1 MKNTHTR
8 KPLAR
13 VFAMA
18 LPALLMCASIGGAA
32 DANPPDRMSY
42 QGYLV
47 DSSGTAL
54 GNTAPKNYDVIF
66 RIWSDQLLATP
77 GYRIWSEQQTITV
90 DKGYF
95 SVLLGE
101 GSSYSGEARPLLS
114 SLFTNALNAS
124 DRFID
129 ITVKGIGT
137 GGTDSTIL
145 PRVRL
150 LSSPYAFLARNSIYA
165 GNAVTASYA
174 VNSGNA
180 SNLVNGANASVVAV
194 SGSTVTVAGGVTMSG
209 SISGVNATLSGNIS
223 GVNATLSGNIS
234 GVNAT
239 LSGSVAGG
247 VITATS
253 AFVGNG
259 TIPIGG
265 IIMWSGINVPS
276 GWALCNGTT
285 VNGQVTPNLCGR
297 FVLGA
302 TNTAALAAVMTGGA
316 SSVTLNTN
324 QIPAHAHPYKDGY
337 YAEADAAA
345 SLVSGGNS
353 DYLGQNVTG
362 SGNYDN
368 NNDFIYW
375 RPMTTTTNSTTGTP
389 VPILPPYYVLAY
401 IMRVQ

>member
-1 MKNTHTR
+1 MKNQHTR

-18 LPALLMCASIGGAA
+18 LPALLMCASIGRAA

-66 RIWSDQLLATP
+66 RIWSDQLLATT
-77 GYRIWSEQQTITV
+77 GYRLWSEQQTITV

-129 ITVKGIGT
+129 ITVRGIGT

-165 GNAVTASYA
+165 GNAVTANYA

-209 SISGVNATLSGNIS
+209 
-223 GVNATLSGNIS
+223 NIS

-239 LSGSVAGG
+239 LSGSVTGG

-259 TIPIGG
+259 TIPVGG

-316 SSVTLNTN
+316 SSVTLSTN

-337 YAEADAAA
+337 FAEADAAA
-345 SLVSGGNS
+345 NLVSGGNS

-362 SGNYDN
+362 SGNYDH

-375 RPMTTTTNSTTGTP
+375 RPMTTITNSTTGTP
-389 VPILPPYYVLAY
+389 VQILPPYYVLAY

>member
-1 MKNTHTR
+1 MKNQHTR

-66 RIWSDQLLATP
+66 RIWSDQLLATT

-137 GGTDSTIL
+137 GGTDSAIL

-165 GNAVTASYA
+165 GNAVTAAYA

-223 GVNATLSGNIS
+223 GVNATLSG
-234 GVNAT
+234 
-239 LSGSVAGG
+239 SVTGG

-259 TIPIGG
+259 TIPVGG
-265 IIMWSGINVPS
+265 IIMWSGTNVPS
-276 GWALCNGTT
+276 GWALCNGST
-285 VNGQVTPNLCGR
+285 VNGQVTPNLSGR

-324 QIPAHAHPYKDGY
+324 QIPSHAHPYKDGY
-337 YAEADAAA
+337 YAEGYSAGNIF
-345 SLVSGGNS
+345 SGGGS
-353 DYLGQNVTG
+353 DYMGQSVTA
-362 SGNYDN
+362 SGNNDNDN
-368 NNDFIYW
+368 NWVYW
-375 RPMTTTTNSTTGTP
+375 RPMTTANNSTTGAA

>member
-1 MKNTHTR
+1 MNSLRNEYISMKTTAGDTMKNKHAS

-13 VFAMA
+13 VFAIA
-18 LPALLMCASIGGAA
+18 LPALLMCASIGRAA

-47 DSSGTAL
+47 DSSGAAL

-77 GYRIWSEQQTITV
+77 GYRLWSEQQTITV

-95 SVLLGE
+95 SILLGE
-101 GSSYSGEARPLLS
+101 GSAYSGEARPLLS
-114 SLFTNALNAS
+114 SLFANSLNAS

-137 GGTDSTIL
+137 GGTDSTIA

-150 LSSPYAFLARNSIYA
+150 LTSPYAFLARNAI
-165 GNAVTASYA
+165 NAVSA
-174 VNSGNA
+174 NNM
-180 SNLVNGANASVVAV
+180 VNGANVPVISVT
-194 SGSTVTVAGGVTMSG
+194 GSSSNITVGGGVTMG
-209 SISGVNATLSGNIS
+209 
-223 GVNATLSGNIS
+223 GNIS

-239 LSGSVAGG
+239 LSGSVTGG

-259 TIPIGG
+259 TIPVGG
-265 IIMWSGINVPS
+265 IIMWSGTNVPS
-276 GWALCNGTT
+276 GWALCDGGTAA
-285 VNGQVTPNLCGR
+285 NGQVTPDLRGR

-302 TNTAALAAVMTGGA
+302 TNTAALATLTTGGT

-324 QIPAHAHPYKDGY
+324 QIPAHAHTYKDGY
-337 YAEADAAA
+337 YVDKWDGGTI
-345 SLVSGGNS
+345 LSGGGVDN
-353 DYLGQNVTG
+353 LGLIVTG
-362 SGNYDN
+362 SGAMDTDN
-368 NNDFIYW
+368 SYVYW
-375 RPMTTTTNSTTGTP
+375 RPMTTVTNSTTGTA